1 MAPEGADRSAPSG
14 VHRGTI
20 AVLGATGRQGGAVTR
35 RLLAD
40 GWRVRALTRSPDSP
54 AARALQA
61 AGAEVVAAE
70 MDDRA
75 TLDSA
80 FAGADGVYS
89 VQNSYTH
96 GLDAE
101 IRHGKNVADAAQA
114 AKVRHVVYG
123 SAGTGDAGTG
133 VGSWDSKL
141 EIEAHMRKLDLPVTV
156 LRPQAFMELMTHKA
170 FYPPVSTWH
179 VMPKLLGAATRVPWT
194 AVDDLGAVAAVV
206 FADRGRFVGTD
217 LLLAADLR
225 SIDECREIH
234 RQVLGHRP
242 RRFPMPVR
250 MFERVAS
257 PDLTTMW
264 RWWAASMPPAETR
277 TLRAIHP
284 RALTVPEWLER
295 QKEHPPL

>member
-1 MAPEGADRSAPSG
+1 M
-14 VHRGTI
+14 I
-20 AVLGATGRQGGAVTR
+20 AVLGSTGRQGGAVAR

-40 GWRVRALTRSPDSP
+40 GWRVRALTRAPNSP
-54 AARALQA
+54 AARALEA
-61 AGAEVVAAE
+61 AGAEVVASE

-75 TLDSA
+75 TLDAA
-80 FAGADGVYS
+80 FAGTHGVFS

-96 GLDAE
+96 GIDAE
-101 IRHGKNVADAAQA
+101 IRHGKNVADAARA
-114 AKVRHVVYG
+114 ANVRHVVYG
-123 SAGTGDAGTG
+123 SAGTGDPGTG
-133 VGSWDSKL
+133 VASWDSKL
-141 EIEAHMRKLDLPVTV
+141 EIEAHMRELDLPVTV
-156 LRPQAFMELMTHKA
+156 LRPQAFMELMTDKA

-179 VMPKLLGAATRVPWT
+179 VMPKLLGAATLVPWT
-194 AVDDLGAVAAVV
+194 AVDDLGAVAAAV
-206 FADRGRFVGTD
+206 FADRGRFVGAD

-234 RQVLGHRP
+234 RQVLGRRP

-264 RWWAASMPPAETR
+264 RWWARSRPEAETR

-284 RALTVPEWLER
+284 DALTVPEWLAHDNAQSR
-295 QKEHPPL
+295 RPA

>member
-1 MAPEGADRSAPSG
+1 MRGLTRDPESEKAAALQRAGVQLVQGDMGNRSSLAEAL
-14 VHRGTI
+14 R
-20 AVLGATGRQGGAVTR
+20 GATG
-35 RLLAD
+35 L
-40 GWRVRALTRSPDSP
+40 
-54 AARALQA
+54 
-61 AGAEVVAAE
+61 
-70 MDDRA
+70 
-75 TLDSA
+75 
-80 FAGADGVYS
+80 YS
-89 VQNSYTH
+89 VQNGMISGYEMELVQ
-96 GLDAE
+96 G
-101 IRHGKNVADAAQA
+101 RNVADAALEA
-114 AKVRHVVYG
+114 GVHHVVYG
-123 SAGTGDAGTG
+123 SAGPGRPGTG
-133 VGSWDSKL
+133 VKQWDGKL
-141 EIEAHMRKLDLPVTV
+141 QIEEHMRRIGLRLTI
-156 LRPQAFMELMTHKA
+156 LRPMAFMELMTDKA

-179 VMPKLLGAATRVPWT
+179 VMPKLLGAATLVPWT
-194 AVDDLGAVAAVV
+194 AVDDLGAVAAAV
-206 FADRGRFVGTD
+206 FADRERFVGTD

-234 RQVLGHRP
+234 RKVLGRRP